1 MSVDTRQVL
10 LPLWHGFSEDGAVR
24 SGLDRHCLRWPG
36 DCPPLDELGALTR
49 KQATG
54 TFDGSEVPMAER
66 FIVVCSLVDLWREAA
81 TRRGGLSWWR
91 VRSG

>member
-1 MSVDTRQVL
+1 MRS
-10 LPLWHGFSEDGAVR
+10 GAGLCTAIAGPVTVR
-24 SGLDRHCLRWPG
+24 S
-36 DCPPLDELGALTR
+36 LDEPGALTR
-49 KQATG
+49 EQATG
-54 TFDGSEVPMAER
+54 TVDGPEVSMAER